1 MEFFIIENGQ
11 QVGPLTISQLA
22 EKRIKPETLV
32 WREGMEDWQPA
43 WKVNELRYILEENG
57 NTCNGSNAQV
67 PNQPSIPPI
76 PESYRENS
84 YQQRNFSQEQS
95 QQQANSSNFNQGN
108 FSQGNF
114 EQGNFG
120 QGNQQ
125 PPKKSTMRYKIL
137 GGVALLLLII
147 FVASNPSKEAHENAI
162 RTEVSK
168 AIDKATSSSSSDL
181 FTQGFRMM
189 ARMMAGS
196 FMDNALNQLFE
207 YHNYLLFSKGTITLD
222 GKEHTVSYGVL
233 GKVITMNAD
242 DLEKALEKDS
252 QSTNS
257 LLKESEDSDN
267 ADNFTDVNEGDDD
280 SQNSSDAYTQTDNS
294 DEGNT
299 DIQSKIEEKANKA
312 VDKIVDHASKKVEEK
327 INKKIDEV
335 SSDST
340 AMEKLIDK
348 ILDLF

>member
-43 WKVNELRYILEENG
+43 WKVNELRYILKENC
-57 NTCNGSNAQV
+57 NTYSSFNDQATYR
-67 PNQPSIPPI
+67 PSIPPI
-76 PESYRENS
+76 PENYREHS
-84 YQQRNFSQEQS
+84 YQQRNLSQEQF
-95 QQQANSSNFNQGN
+95 QQQENNPKFNQERFN
-108 FSQGNF
+108 QES
-114 EQGNFG
+114 FG
-120 QGNQQ
+120 KGNQQ
-125 PPKKSTMRYKIL
+125 TPKKSKTQYKIL

-147 FVASNPSKEAHENAI
+147 LVASNPSKETHENAI

-196 FMDNALNQLFE
+196 FIDNTLNQLFE

-222 GKEHTVSYGVL
+222 SKEHTVSYGVL

-252 QSTNS
+252 QSTNY
-257 LLKESEDSDN
+257 LLKESENPDN
-267 ADNFTDVNEGDDD
+267 ADNSTDVNEGDDE

-294 DEGNT
+294 DEANT

-340 AMEKLIDK
+340 AIEKLIDK

>member
-43 WKVNELRYILEENG
+43 WKVNELRYILKENS
-57 NTCNGSNAQV
+57 NTYSSCNAQATN
-67 PNQPSIPPI
+67 PPSIPPI
-76 PESYRENS
+76 PENHREHS
-84 YQQRNFSQEQS
+84 YQQRNFSQEQF
-95 QQQANSSNFNQGN
+95 QQQENNSNINQ
-108 FSQGNF
+108 
-114 EQGNFG
+114 ENFG

-137 GGVALLLLII
+137 GGVALLFLII
-147 FVASNPSKEAHENAI
+147 LVASNPSKETHENAI

-168 AIDKATSSSSSDL
+168 AIDKATSSSSSDI

-257 LLKESEDSDN
+257 LLKESENPDN
-267 ADNFTDVNEGDDD
+267 ADNSTDDYAGDDD
-280 SQNSSDAYTQTDNS
+280 SQNSSDAYSQTDNS
-294 DEGNT
+294 DEENT

-340 AMEKLIDK
+340 AIEKLIDK

>member
-43 WKVNELRYILEENG
+43 WKVNELRYILKENS
-57 NTCNGSNAQV
+57 NTYSSCNDQATNR
-67 PNQPSIPPI
+67 PSIPPI
-76 PESYRENS
+76 PENYREHS
-84 YQQRNFSQEQS
+84 YQQRNFSQEQF
-95 QQQANSSNFNQGN
+95 QQQENTSNFNQGSFN
-108 FSQGNF
+108 Q
-114 EQGNFG
+114 ENFG
-120 QGNQQ
+120 KENQQ
-125 PPKKSTMRYKIL
+125 SPKKSTMRYKIL

-147 FVASNPSKEAHENAI
+147 LVAANPSKETHENAI

-168 AIDKATSSSSSDL
+168 AIDKATSSSSSDI

-252 QSTNS
+252 QSTNP
-257 LLKESEDSDN
+257 LLKESENPDN
-267 ADNFTDVNEGDDD
+267 ADSSTDVNEGDDD

-294 DEGNT
+294 DEENT

-340 AMEKLIDK
+340 AIEKLIDK

>member
-11 QVGPLTISQLA
+11 QVGPLAISQLA

-43 WKVNELRYILEENG
+43 WKVNELRYILKENS
-57 NTCNGSNAQV
+57 NTHSGCNGQTV
-67 PNQPSIPPI
+67 NQPSIPPI
-76 PESYRENS
+76 PESYREDS
-84 YQQRNFSQEQS
+84 YQQRNFSQEQC
-95 QQQANSSNFNQGN
+95 QQQENDSSFNQE
-108 FSQGNF
+108 S
-114 EQGNFG
+114 FG

-125 PPKKSTMRYKIL
+125 SPKKSTLRYKIF
-137 GGVALLLLII
+137 GGAALLLLII
-147 FVASNPSKEAHENAI
+147 LVASNPSKEAHENAI

-168 AIDKATSSSSSDL
+168 AIDKATSSSSSDI

-207 YHNYLLFSKGTITLD
+207 YHNYLLFSKGAITID
-222 GKEHTVSYGVL
+222 GKEHTISYGVL

-252 QSTNS
+252 QTNNS
-257 LLKESEDSDN
+257 EFEESGNPDN
-267 ADNFTDVNEGDDD
+267 ADNSTEFNKGDDD

-294 DEGNT
+294 ADENT
-299 DIQSKIEEKANKA
+299 GIQSKIEEKANKA

-340 AMEKLIDK
+340 AIEKLIDK